1 MKEDFNKMN
10 LEQCCVDER
19 LALDSTSI
27 FSNYANCTND
37 SLSEGDSRK
46 KFKNAKNNLYKIM
59 SIEENLIKE

>member
-10 LEQCCVDER
+10 LEQWCVDER
-19 LALDSTSI
+19 PKFNSTSI

-37 SLSEGDSRK
+37 SLFEGDSRK
-46 KFKNAKNNLYKIM
+46 EFKNVENNFYKIM